1 MVYQTPYQWYFH
13 PLPMVHQTPYRW
25 YIEPPLLVLWTQFM
39 VQNTMTEIWPSGQN
53 IIWYIDPRVD
63 FSGVQN
69 TI

>member
-1 MVYQTPYQWYFH
+1 MDRRIDIPWIGGSNT
-13 PLPMVHQTPYRW
+13 MCRDDG
-25 YIEPPLLVLWTQFM
+25 

>member
-1 MVYQTPYQWYFH
+1 MDSIYGSIYH
-13 PLPMVHQTPYRW
+13 DG
-25 YIEPPLLVLWTQFM
+25 